1 MDYLGVDISKR
12 SSVVAHY
19 KDEKFQEEFT
29 IQNNKNGYNYLL
41 KYLNDLDHP
50 QIIFES
56 TGIYSR
62 AMVRFCR
69 VNQINYIEMN
79 PLEAKFRTSSL
90 RSWKTDQA
98 DAHKLAH
105 LAPTLKQTDS
115 LPTHESIFFELRER
129 ARFHLEIE
137 NEQNRLKFE
146 IVELLHQT
154 FPGLEKLFSSRYS
167 IIALNIAEIFTHPE
181 MVIDLDKDILIKHI
195 FNSTDKGLSMDKAK
209 KYAHQL
215 VNIASE
221 SYPNVDRHSFLV
233 EKVRLL
239 IQQLKL
245 SIQRLK
251 QLDDSMIQLAQQ
263 LDCFE
268 SIHSIPGIGKLS
280 AAMIIGEI
288 GDITRFKSNK
298 QLNAFV
304 GIDIKRYQSGGTHSR
319 DTINKRG
326 NKKARRL
333 LFWVVMN
340 IIRGQHHYDNHV
352 VDYYYK
358 LRKQPNEKSH
368 KTAVIA
374 CINRLL
380 KTIHYLIMNQKLY
393 DYQMSPH

>member
-1 MDYLGVDISKR
+1 MDYLGIDISKR
-12 SSVVAHY
+12 TSVIAHY
-19 KDEKFQEEFT
+19 FEDKFQKEFT
-29 IQNNKNGYNYLL
+29 IQNNKNGYNQLL
-41 KYLNDLDHP
+41 KYLKKLDQP
-50 QIIFES
+50 QLIFES
-56 TGIYSR
+56 TGVYSR
-62 AMVRFCR
+62 AIVQFCQ
-69 VNQINYIEMN
+69 VNHVKYIEMN

-98 DAHKLAH
+98 DAHKLAQ
-105 LAPTLKQTDS
+105 LAPNLGQMDNST
-115 LPTHESIFFELRER
+115 THDSIFFELRER
-129 ARFHLEIE
+129 ARFHLEID
-137 NEQNRLKFE
+137 NDQNRLKVE

-154 FPGLEKLFSSRYS
+154 FPGLEKLFSNRYS
-167 IIALNIAEIFTHPE
+167 IIALNIAEIFTHPD
-181 MVIDLDKDILIKHI
+181 MVIDLDEDTLITHILD
-195 FNSTDKGLSMDKAK
+195 STDKGLSTGKAK
-209 KYAHQL
+209 NYAHQL

-233 EKVRLL
+233 EKGRLL
-239 IQQLKL
+239 IQQLKS

-251 QLDDSMIQLAQQ
+251 QLDKDMIQLAQQ

-268 SIHSIPGIGKLS
+268 SILSTPGIGKLS

-298 QLNAFV
+298 QLNAYV

-326 NKKARRL
+326 NKKARKL

-340 IIRGQHHYDNHV
+340 ILRGQHHYDNHI
-352 VDYYYK
+352 VDYYK
-358 LRKQPNEKSH
+358 LRKQPNEKPH

-380 KTIHYLIMNQKLY
+380 KTIHFLVTNQKMY
-393 DYQMSPH
+393 DYQMAPH